1 MNRWPTE
8 PVAPRTPVVVSW
20 MALRCCVVRWDKMS
34 VLGEEGGN
42 ITGPNRGVPHFFV
55 GDCVAMFDGSPLD
68 NN

>member
-34 VLGEEGGN
+34 VLGEEGG
-42 ITGPNRGVPHFFV
+42 T
-55 GDCVAMFDGSPLD
+55 
-68 NN
+68 